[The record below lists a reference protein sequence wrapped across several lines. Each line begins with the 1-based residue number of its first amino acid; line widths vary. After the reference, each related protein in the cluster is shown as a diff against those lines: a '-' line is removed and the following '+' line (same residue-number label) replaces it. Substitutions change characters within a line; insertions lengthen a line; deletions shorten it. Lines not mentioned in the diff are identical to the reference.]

1 MKTNANLFRQ
11 FPERAEQADL
21 TAGNRGPCDRTT
33 QPRAAWLTLFHS
45 ESESRPSFH
54 QKAKPQHMETDNTE
68 VSQELRDKTDKSL
81 EDERGRTDEYLEYN
95 SHTVEEETSNTIRLN
110 RLAADTERAS
120 RREDA
125 DLDKAQRPDVAGM
138 ATSELDDHSLL
149 QERERSDKAQSAE
162 RETEDRART
171 QERFQKRLIAEA
183 LLSNERK
190 ETDSRLVDER
200 DQLDCSSELNA
211 ALLYDEQCSH
221 NLTKAAL
228 VTRDQYLAI
237 VSHDLKQPLAA
248 ISIGA
253 RLMRKDLSQD
263 RLDTVRLRNNLG
275 LIERSAAGMDRMI
288 DALLDVERM
297 AHDKLILKP
306 ERTDLRALLQE
317 CSDLFAPVVLTK
329 SFIMT
334 MNTSAEP
341 IYADIDH
348 DRILQVLSNL
358 IGNALKFTPHGGTIE
373 LGARKQKTHAEISV
387 TDNGPGIPRE
397 EQGRIFERF
406 SQLKKGD
413 RLGLGLGLFI
423 AKWIVEAHEGH
434 IGVTSEVGK
443 GSRFSFTLPLSATQ

>member
-1 MKTNANLFRQ
+1 
-11 FPERAEQADL
+11 
-21 TAGNRGPCDRTT
+21 
-33 QPRAAWLTLFHS
+33 
-45 ESESRPSFH
+45 
-54 QKAKPQHMETDNTE
+54 METDNTE

-306 ERTDLRALLQE
+306 ERTDLRAL
-317 CSDLFAPVVLTK
+317 CK
-329 SFIMT
+329 SAR
-334 MNTSAEP
+334 TSL
-341 IYADIDH
+341 H
-348 DRILQVLSNL
+348 R
-358 IGNALKFTPHGGTIE
+358 
-373 LGARKQKTHAEISV
+373 
-387 TDNGPGIPRE
+387 
-397 EQGRIFERF
+397 
-406 SQLKKGD
+406 
-413 RLGLGLGLFI
+413 
-423 AKWIVEAHEGH
+423 
-434 IGVTSEVGK
+434 
-443 GSRFSFTLPLSATQ
+443 SF